1 MQTCNHKQHPSIC
14 LFTALYA
21 PSMGGVETY
30 THNLAAALSDMGC
43 RVTVVTMNTHSA
55 APSEVQGN
63 IEIVRLP
70 CHSMLGGRYPVSKHN
85 KAYRRTMERLAKKPL
100 DYVVVNTRFYPLSL
114 EGLKFARQRGITP
127 VLIEHGSAHLSMG
140 STAINYVVESVEH
153 TMTVLDKRQQP
164 VCYAVSK
171 KASAWLGHFGIESAG
186 ELPNA
191 IDADAYAA
199 RASNR
204 AFRDELGINPN
215 ALLVASAGRLVP
227 EKGVTQ
233 LAQAAGQ
240 LARESRNIHV
250 IMAGAGPLEAELTA
264 AATPNLHLV
273 GKLDKH
279 DLAALYQQA
288 DVYCLPSRSEGFATT
303 LLESAACGTSAIV
316 TNVGGTDELIPSE
329 RFGTIISNMEPD
341 TIAAA
346 LRQAADDRPA
356 LQAQGHAAA
365 TRVREICSW
374 QQTAER
380 TLKACED
387 ANFR

>member
-1 MQTCNHKQHPSIC
+1 MQTSNHKQHPSIC
-14 LFTALYA
+14 LYTALYA

-30 THNLAAALSDMGC
+30 TQNLAAALSDMGC
-43 RVTVVTMNTHSA
+43 RVTVVTMNTHDA
-55 APSEVQGN
+55 ATSEVQGN
-63 IEIVRLP
+63 FEVVRLP
-70 CHSMLGGRYPVSKHN
+70 CHSMLDGRYPVPKHN
-85 KAYRRTMERLAKKPL
+85 KAYRRAMERLAKKLL

-114 EGLKFARQRGITP
+114 EGLKFARQHGIAP

-140 STAINYVVESVEH
+140 GALVNSVVESVEH
-153 TMTVLDKRQQP
+153 VMTVLDKRQRP

-191 IDADAYAA
+191 IDADTYAA
-199 RASNR
+199 QASNR

-215 ALLVASAGRLVP
+215 ALLVASAGRLIP
-227 EKGVTQ
+227 EKGVAQ

-240 LARESRNIHV
+240 LAREGRDVHV
-250 IMAGAGPLEAELTA
+250 IMAGAGPLEAELVA
-264 AATPNLHLV
+264 AAAPNLHLV
-273 GKLDKH
+273 GKLNKH

-303 LLESAACGTSAIV
+303 LLESAACGTPAVV
-316 TNVGGTDELIPSE
+316 TNVGGTDELIPDE
-329 RFGTIISNMEPD
+329 RFGTIITNMEPD

-346 LRQAADDRPA
+346 LRRAADNQLA
-356 LQAQGHAAA
+356 LQAQGRAAA

-374 QQTAER
+374 QQTARR
-380 TLKACED
+380 TLQACKN

>member
-1 MQTCNHKQHPSIC
+1 
-14 LFTALYA
+14 
-21 PSMGGVETY
+21 MGGVETY
-30 THNLAAALSDMGC
+30 TQNLATALSDMGC
-43 RVTVVTMNTHSA
+43 RVTVVTMNTHDA
-55 APSEVQGN
+55 ATSEVQGN
-63 IEIVRLP
+63 FEVVRLP
-70 CHSMLGGRYPVSKHN
+70 CHSMLGGRYPVPKHN
-85 KAYRRTMERLAKKPL
+85 KAYRRAMERLAKKLL

-114 EGLKFARQRGITP
+114 EGLKFARQHGIAP

-140 STAINYVVESVEH
+140 GALVNSVVESVEH
-153 TMTVLDKRQQP
+153 VMTVLDKRQRP

-199 RASNR
+199 QASNR

-215 ALLVASAGRLVP
+215 ALLVASAGRLIP
-227 EKGVTQ
+227 EKGVAQ

-240 LARESRNIHV
+240 LAREGRDVHV

-264 AATPNLHLV
+264 AAAPNLHLV
-273 GKLDKH
+273 GKLSKH

-303 LLESAACGTSAIV
+303 LLESAACGTPAVV
-316 TNVGGTDELIPSE
+316 TNVGGTDELIPDE
-329 RFGTIISNMEPD
+329 RFGTIITNMEPD

-346 LRQAADDRPA
+346 LRRAADNQLA
-356 LQAQGHAAA
+356 LQTQGRAAA

-374 QQTAER
+374 QQTARR
-380 TLKACED
+380 TLQACKN